1 MALEARPEL
10 AGRRFV
16 CASGAGTLE
25 LGEISRWNWRAGVIR
40 GVSTRDTESP
50 RLAVC
55 VEWDGEAGAERHWRR
70 LKEEWEV
77 FVVEQELVW
86 AKRKNSTS
94 QENSSLQPALVFLP
108 LIGQDRVG
116 EMSVVEFVSDR
127 QLEFYTEQEELRP
140 FESEVDNSALRED
153 TSCREQV
160 QAWLRQRQLQHI
172 LQLGHGCVKG
182 LRVKVFRHD
191 SKPQWLYG
199 TVSHH
204 DHNSGTMTILSDQV
218 SEPPLSVDPALTQV
232 VFLDDIRQSL
242 LLGENSTTK
251 CKPHVRINRTTL
263 NTINRSNNTTLTDQA
278 CSSRPVQRKQPQ
290 LCRQNSN
297 CSLAEDEAEEMREN
311 KRADEVRA
319 DSSKNRINHVE
330 RKRRKMGE
338 EEEQNEKEK
347 RRVGLKRIKAG
358 SGSDLSDGSDSEDSS
373 CRLQEMSCVVGSNN
387 LPRNCC
393 ISNRPADH
401 ETAHSLPVGRTVQ
414 DLITR
419 SSPKGK
425 EHSPSH
431 ISELDGQRVGESPH
445 SEVRLPSPSCNGTFQ
460 STGVPDPQC
469 TEGPGCDKTEE
480 ERGAGEVLEDR
491 SEGASQEDS
500 EAVSALLASQE
511 SEQLVSMETACVLL
525 HTSSPECEAVEGD
538 QENPQNDPEVR
549 GSALNHPEAATSRS
563 ESAASLEE
571 ESRGALTQSPI
582 MPCNAE
588 VEAGKVAKLSQSPG
602 ASSGPELKTALVSEM
617 THKPTVLP
625 SPCSSPEI
633 ISKPPVVTEASR
645 LRLNESPEVSRIKES
660 SSPIKVTTAKALI
673 GLKSTPGP
681 KVTCST
687 ILNRSHASPPL
698 PTDQPA
704 RSRTPPQNL
713 SAVLDKPTKS
723 PLIIDKNEP
732 FTVYRDPA
740 LVRKELENHP
750 TYIQPA
756 HTPPTPHSKHH
767 LKSPPPSSSSPNL
780 TSTSSHAKILSPT
793 PHLSLPSQTP
803 LCSPHP
809 SIPHPHLLPSLL
821 PGLPPSTAL
830 LAGHTRLGPLGLPHH
845 PLALQPTPSLLAQS
859 AGTSHLAPL
868 GLYPLLWPPFPNG
881 AHNYGLGLQGSKW
894 APPESAGMYEA
905 NLRRNTPSPWL
916 PQPTPVASAEGQ
928 GLRTPL
934 PVRPSS
940 ADPHRVSR
948 AVQPSTPT
956 SKTTEELER
965 RAFTETQRM
974 IHTPIKI
981 EQERVRATVER
992 NGHNYRPVAPESPS
1006 NCPKQPQVVYDLTG
1020 DRTSHYQEESRRILQ
1035 ESIEVAPF
1043 TAKLG
1048 SDREAKYSK
1057 SPVIHSKQRE
1067 GERERD
1073 KEQEREMHVF
1083 RHSLPPRPQSA
1094 HPSPTHTQTNYYT
1107 PVTGGVENKSSARR
1121 APPSKELYERLSGPN
1136 TAPSVLHSASTQSTV
1151 KARPPP
1157 LVKRHP
1163 EKEEGLLGKIA
1174 EQLACKA
1181 KSMIS
1186 VEPVEHCCIERKGSS
1201 TSLISISNSS
1211 SRAVHSL
1218 HRAPIFHPPAPPVV
1232 ASKEAGQGRLSPP
1245 TLTPIQ
1251 PMSLSGKAQNQ
1262 QRPPTLMP
1270 ELRHGAVAGKRMA
1283 PEPIN
1288 VTSQTYDLQRGG
1300 VLHNRERVV
1309 GGQTTNGGMITPQSA
1324 TASVIVRPSSYVHAP
1339 MNYSVSER
1347 SLPQAHCEH
1356 VRTFESVPTTHLKES
1371 SSVQCKRGVLWT
1383 PVDTVHPVNM
1393 VTSKQD
1399 VNVPLNMTTKNMNST
1414 YFNSRGVKYSANI
1427 ETPYSRADVV
1437 TEHCKKEAMVV
1448 QPNLDVSSVSCCPT
1462 RDIPHVKKR
1471 RAGLAAPEPRHNTY
1485 TVQPLHTTQTLNVNK
1500 NVLQMPHSR
1509 YSTYIT
1515 HSTHT
1520 ICTAHA
1526 LNRETDS
1533 VFNPS
1538 PPKCPRLSS
1547 EVPSVGETSKPC
1559 SVTKGHPPA
1568 LSVHTNQPAQSGQ
1581 NNYHKLKK
1589 AWLTRHSEQD
1599 RGSANPQV
1607 AGGSQIDATITTTSY
1622 NTPPIKQEVNGL
1634 ENKWSNQESKESCMD
1649 KRKSKSLERKCL
1661 PEDRKSNGS
1670 DTKTKTDDKK
1680 PVMGDKKATLE
1691 DIKPILDRNGNLED
1705 KKPSSQNKKVCAD
1718 EKKPTPITVKTEKGK
1733 GNCGDKHG
1741 DSGNE
1746 SENRKSVNG
1755 GKRQPKSIHIKK
1767 QNEQQKKRGDHV
1779 KEENEEDE
1787 EEEEGKSN
1795 VNLRT
1800 TKEKSLHRLP
1810 NTNGIPRSVL
1820 KDWRKVKKLKQSG
1833 EAFLQDDS
1841 CAEIGANVQ
1850 KCRECRL
1857 DRSRKA
1863 QEPAISPVFCRF
1875 YYFRRLSYSK
1885 NGVVRVDGFSVA
1897 EDTDEDAVRVWMAG
1911 FEIEDEWN
1919 KKEMELNLAKYIL
1932 TLIGDKFC
1940 LLVKT
1945 ENIAVTWVKKETQ
1958 VMWKRAVRGVREMC
1972 DACEATLFNIHWAC
1986 HKCGFVVCMDC
1997 YKARE
2002 RKSAKDKELYAWVRC
2017 VKNQPHD
2024 LKNLMPT
2031 QIIPETVLTG
2041 LQSAIHTIRREYG
2054 IPSHCSCSG
2063 SSLPAFSPKP
2073 ITTNGLSLLSEKTQC
2088 DSKSQHSSPKAP
2100 DQQKSAQDAV
2110 HKTPTERRGKSDCD
2124 GLEVLGRKSSSP
2136 EQGSTLRDL
2145 LTSTA
2150 GKLRLGSTGPGIAF
2164 APVYNSTD
2172 QNTQNARMPNLL
2184 DDIIASVVEN
2194 KIPASKIARL
2204 GLKQDLLTEEEVE
2217 LGLEEAKPEQ
2227 LSLADPHASVPHDWL
2242 GSHRLLWLKDHR
2254 HLGNQRLFKENWTQ
2268 EQPVLVSGLQKSLN
2282 ASLWKPEHFSKEFSA
2297 LHSDIYNC
2305 RDGSITNSRVKEFWD
2320 GFEDVSKR
2328 PKSAK
2333 GDPAV
2338 YRLKDWPSGEE
2349 FLALMPSRY
2358 ENVMSFLPVPDYTGP
2373 DGTLNLA
2380 SRLPSFFIRP
2390 DLGPR
2395 LCCAHG
2401 VTACPEQD
2409 FGTSNLHVEI
2419 SDTMNILVYVG
2430 VAKGTGALS
2439 KTGVLKLLE
2448 REVLDES
2455 AKKRLKDP
2463 NETPGALWHIFL
2475 SKDLHKIQEFLQT
2488 LSAEHGEADTEA
2500 DSDAECESEA
2510 DPLREG
2516 GWYLSPRLR
2525 QRLLEQHGVESRTL
2539 LQFYGDAVIIP
2550 AGALHQVMNL
2560 HSCIQVNVDFVS
2572 PEHAHNSYY
2581 LTQELRPLKDQ
2592 VNYEDKLQVKN
2603 IIYHS
2608 VKDAVATLSRH
2619 LKEQVDEFKEEES

>member
-1 MALEARPEL
+1 
-10 AGRRFV
+10 
-16 CASGAGTLE
+16 
-25 LGEISRWNWRAGVIR
+25 
-40 GVSTRDTESP
+40 
-50 RLAVC
+50 
-55 VEWDGEAGAERHWRR
+55 
-70 LKEEWEV
+70 
-77 FVVEQELVW
+77 
-86 AKRKNSTS
+86 
-94 QENSSLQPALVFLP
+94 
-108 LIGQDRVG
+108 
-116 EMSVVEFVSDR
+116 MSVVEFVSDR

-140 FESEVDNSALRED
+140 FEQSEVDNSALRED

-263 NTINRSNNTTLTDQA
+263 VKKVNSFYIDVYYGSATPSSSLLQA

-387 LPRNCC
+387 LPRNC
-393 ISNRPADH
+393 
-401 ETAHSLPVGRTVQ
+401 
-414 DLITR
+414 
-419 SSPKGK
+419 
-425 EHSPSH
+425 H

-704 RSRTPPQNL
+704 H
-713 SAVLDKPTKS
+713 KPTKS

-756 HTPPTPHSKHH
+756 HTPPTPHS
-767 LKSPPPSSSSPNL
+767 NL

-916 PQPTPVASAEGQ
+916 PQPTSVASAEGQ

-956 SKTTEELER
+956 SKTTECSFSARELER

-992 NGHNYRPVAPESPS
+992 NRHNYRPVAPESPS

-1048 SDREAKYSK
+1048 SDREAKCSK

-1067 GERERD
+1067 RERERD

-1136 TAPSVLHSASTQSTV
+1136 TAPSVLHSPSTQSTV

-1309 GGQTTNGGMITPQSA
+1309 GGQTTNGEMITPQSA

-1356 VRTFESVPTTHLKES
+1356 VRTFESVPNTHLKES

-1383 PVDTVHPVNM
+1383 PVDTVHSVNM

-1427 ETPYSRADVV
+1427 ETPYSR

-1500 NVLQMPHSR
+1500 
-1509 YSTYIT
+1509 
-1515 HSTHT
+1515 
-1520 ICTAHA
+1520 
-1526 LNRETDS
+1526 
-1533 VFNPS
+1533 
-1538 PPKCPRLSS
+1538 LSS

-1622 NTPPIKQEVNGL
+1622 NTPPIKQ
-1634 ENKWSNQESKESCMD
+1634 
-1649 KRKSKSLERKCL
+1649 
-1661 PEDRKSNGS
+1661 
-1670 DTKTKTDDKK
+1670 
-1680 PVMGDKKATLE
+1680 
-1691 DIKPILDRNGNLED
+1691 ED

-2073 ITTNGLSLLSEKTQC
+2073 ITTNGLSLQIENLWNIIKSLSCCLATEGPQSRLQQLPSTPSPTAAVFPPAGQGADVKVAGPAAVAPEWPQQGSARGLGG
-2088 DSKSQHSSPKAP
+2088 DSAGPHRDLSSVERSPPSGSHFPPITSHSPAAGRP
-2100 DQQKSAQDAV
+2100 R
-2110 HKTPTERRGKSDCD
+2110 PTIV
-2124 GLEVLGRKSSSP
+2124 EVLGRCTV
-2136 EQGSTLRDL
+2136 G
-2145 LTSTA
+2145 LT
-2150 GKLRLGSTGPGIAF
+2150 GLILVFF
-2164 APVYNSTD
+2164 ALFEFMLK
-2172 QNTQNARMPNLL
+2172 NTQNARMPNLL

-2488 LSAEHGEADTEA
+2488 
-2500 DSDAECESEA
+2500 
-2510 DPLREG
+2510 
-2516 GWYLSPRLR
+2516 
-2525 QRLLEQHGVESRTL
+2525 V
-2539 LQFYGDAVIIP
+2539 
-2550 AGALHQVMNL
+2550 
-2560 HSCIQVNVDFVS
+2560 
-2572 PEHAHNSYY
+2572 
-2581 LTQELRPLKDQ
+2581 
-2592 VNYEDKLQVKN
+2592 
-2603 IIYHS
+2603 
-2608 VKDAVATLSRH
+2608 
-2619 LKEQVDEFKEEES
+2619 

>member
-1 MALEARPEL
+1 
-10 AGRRFV
+10 
-16 CASGAGTLE
+16 
-25 LGEISRWNWRAGVIR
+25 
-40 GVSTRDTESP
+40 
-50 RLAVC
+50 
-55 VEWDGEAGAERHWRR
+55 
-70 LKEEWEV
+70 
-77 FVVEQELVW
+77 
-86 AKRKNSTS
+86 
-94 QENSSLQPALVFLP
+94 LQ
-108 LIGQDRVG
+108 
-116 EMSVVEFVSDR
+116 
-127 QLEFYTEQEELRP
+127 
-140 FESEVDNSALRED
+140 
-153 TSCREQV
+153 
-160 QAWLRQRQLQHI
+160 
-172 LQLGHGCVKG
+172 
-182 LRVKVFRHD
+182 VFRHD

-218 SEPPLSVDPALTQV
+218 GKHNHSLTFFLSL
-232 VFLDDIRQSL
+232 
-242 LLGENSTTK
+242 
-251 CKPHVRINRTTL
+251 HY
-263 NTINRSNNTTLTDQA
+263 
-278 CSSRPVQRKQPQ
+278 
-290 LCRQNSN
+290 
-297 CSLAEDEAEEMREN
+297 
-311 KRADEVRA
+311 
-319 DSSKNRINHVE
+319 SSKNRINHVE

-401 ETAHSLPVGRTVQ
+401 ETAHSLPVGRTVR

-704 RSRTPPQNL
+704 RSRTPSQNL

-756 HTPPTPHSKHH
+756 HTPPTPHS
-767 LKSPPPSSSSPNL
+767 NL

-916 PQPTPVASAEGQ
+916 PQPTSVASAEGQ

-992 NGHNYRPVAPESPS
+992 NRHNYRPVAPESPS

-1048 SDREAKYSK
+1048 SDREAKCSK

-1067 GERERD
+1067 RERERD

-1136 TAPSVLHSASTQSTV
+1136 TAPSVLHSPSTQSTV

-1309 GGQTTNGGMITPQSA
+1309 GGQTTNGEMITPQSA

-1356 VRTFESVPTTHLKES
+1356 VRTFESVPNTHLKES

-1383 PVDTVHPVNM
+1383 PVDTVHSVNM

-1427 ETPYSRADVV
+1427 ETPYSR

-1520 ICTAHA
+1520 I
-1526 LNRETDS
+1526 L
-1533 VFNPS
+1533 
-1538 PPKCPRLSS
+1538 
-1547 EVPSVGETSKPC
+1547 
-1559 SVTKGHPPA
+1559 TKGHPPA

-1599 RGSANPQV
+1599 RGN
-1607 AGGSQIDATITTTSY
+1607 
-1622 NTPPIKQEVNGL
+1622 
-1634 ENKWSNQESKESCMD
+1634 
-1649 KRKSKSLERKCL
+1649 
-1661 PEDRKSNGS
+1661 
-1670 DTKTKTDDKK
+1670 
-1680 PVMGDKKATLE
+1680 
-1691 DIKPILDRNGNLED
+1691 IKPILDRNGNLED

-2054 IPSHCSCSG
+2054 IPSHCSLYIKFPLQTVHTSCLNFKPQTPAA
-2063 SSLPAFSPKP
+2063 SLYS
-2073 ITTNGLSLLSEKTQC
+2073 LS
-2088 DSKSQHSSPKAP
+2088 HSSRISSCRSGGRC
-2100 DQQKSAQDAV
+2100 KSGRSRFSKGV
-2110 HKTPTERRGKSDCD
+2110 SGLLFFSRTVYGWRRHYINIALINIQFIKSLVC
-2124 GLEVLGRKSSSP
+2124 VLLFMLK
-2136 EQGSTLRDL
+2136 
-2145 LTSTA
+2145 
-2150 GKLRLGSTGPGIAF
+2150 
-2164 APVYNSTD
+2164 
-2172 QNTQNARMPNLL
+2172 NTQNARMPNLL

-2320 GFEDVSKR
+2320 GFEDVSSE
-2328 PKSAK
+2328 SALVVIK
-2333 GDPAV
+2333 LWCYLSYDKNIYIFFSFV
-2338 YRLKDWPSGEE
+2338 
-2349 FLALMPSRY
+2349 RY

-2488 LSAEHGEADTEA
+2488 VLHCSLILTLANRSEPKYS
-2500 DSDAECESEA
+2500 DSSKA
-2510 DPLREG
+2510 
-2516 GWYLSPRLR
+2516 
-2525 QRLLEQHGVESRTL
+2525 
-2539 LQFYGDAVIIP
+2539 
-2550 AGALHQVMNL
+2550 
-2560 HSCIQVNVDFVS
+2560 
-2572 PEHAHNSYY
+2572 
-2581 LTQELRPLKDQ
+2581 
-2592 VNYEDKLQVKN
+2592 
-2603 IIYHS
+2603 
-2608 VKDAVATLSRH
+2608 
-2619 LKEQVDEFKEEES
+2619 